1 MQRMVIASRAR
12 NTEDYMSWINWLF
25 QPKAAVTA
33 LNQPQPD
40 DTPKPTEEDKVLE
53 LIRDY
58 FESKGGLPGVLK
70 LFEESGFIG
79 KVRSWV
85 STGPNQPI
93 NSVEAVQLVGRPSIE
108 EMAKKADVSVE
119 KLKELLAEL
128 LPVAVD
134 RSTPEGKL

>member
-1 MQRMVIASRAR
+1 MQHMVIASRAR

-33 LNQPQPD
+33 LNQPEPD
-40 DTPKPTEEDKVLE
+40 DTPKPTEEDKVLQ

-85 STGPNQPI
+85 STGPNQPL
-93 NSVEAVQLVGRPSIE
+93 NSVEALQLVGWPGILD
-108 EMAKKADVSVE
+108 MARKADFSVE
-119 KLKELLAEL
+119 NLRERLARL
-128 LPVAVD
+128 LPIAID
-134 RSTPEGKL
+134 RATPEGKL

>member
-1 MQRMVIASRAR
+1 MQRMAIASRAR

-33 LNQPQPD
+33 LNQPEPD